1 MSVMRYQTT
10 SDPAQH
16 AYASFAPYYD
26 RFTADYEYDG
36 WLAQID
42 DRARALGVFG
52 RRALDVGCGT
62 GKSFAPLLARG
73 YEISACDLSEEM
85 VDQARS
91 KFSGQVD
98 DIFVADMRALPTDG
112 EFDLVT
118 CIDDAVNYLLSDE
131 DLVAAF
137 QSVADILAP
146 GGVYAFD
153 VNSLKTYRTA
163 FAQTFVREDPG
174 ALFCWRGEGE
184 PTFEPGGSASATI
197 EMFIE
202 DEDDVWQRVT
212 SRHFQRHHEA
222 RVIRTALASAGL
234 ECAAVAGQWPG
245 CHLDDKVD
253 EDEQIKVVYF
263 ARRALDGLDFGEVL

>member
-1 MSVMRYQTT
+1 MRYQTT

-16 AYASFAPYYD
+16 AYASIAPYYD

-42 DRARALGVFG
+42 DRARTLGVSG

-62 GKSFAPLLARG
+62 GKSFAPLLSRG
-73 YEISACDLSEEM
+73 YEVTACDLSQEM
-85 VDQARS
+85 VDQARL
-91 KFSGQVD
+91 KFADVVE
-98 DIFVADMRALPTDG
+98 DIFVADMRALPADG

-131 DLVAAF
+131 ELVAAF
-137 QSVADILAP
+137 ESVAEILAP

-153 VNSLKTYRTA
+153 VNSLRTYRTS

-174 ALFCWRGEGE
+174 ALFCWRGEAA
-184 PTFEPGGSASATI
+184 PTFEPGSSASATI

-202 DEDDVWQRVT
+202 DADEVWQRVT
-212 SRHFQRHHEA
+212 SRHVQRHHAPE
-222 RVIRTALASAGL
+222 VIRAALAVAGL
-234 ECAAVAGQWPG
+234 ECVSVAGQWPG
-245 CHLDDKVD
+245 CHLDDVVD
-253 EDEQIKVVYF
+253 ETAQVKLVYF
-263 ARRALDGLDFGEVL
+263 ARKAANRPAVEEVI